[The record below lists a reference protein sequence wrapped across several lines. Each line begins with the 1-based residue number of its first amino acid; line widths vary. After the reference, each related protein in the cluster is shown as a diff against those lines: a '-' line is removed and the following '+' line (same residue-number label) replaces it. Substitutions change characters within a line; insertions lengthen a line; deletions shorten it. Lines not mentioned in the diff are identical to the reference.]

1 MWRTVTRQ
9 WIYYAREERL
19 TINRTLISLN
29 VRADRVFTLR
39 VINPLQQRGDL
50 TFAYRLTIYVFLKF
64 FFIIYGFVI
73 VPSIRRQWLIISE
86 LLLLLG
92 WKSVGNRNLLSCE
105 YRNNQVVKEINW
117 TKRFLW
123 GGKVTLL

>member
-29 VRADRVFTLR
+29 GRADRVFTLR

-64 FFIIYGFVI
+64 FFIIYSFVI
-73 VPSIRRQWLIISE
+73 VPSIRQ
-86 LLLLLG
+86 
-92 WKSVGNRNLLSCE
+92 
-105 YRNNQVVKEINW
+105 Q
-117 TKRFLW
+117 
-123 GGKVTLL
+123 